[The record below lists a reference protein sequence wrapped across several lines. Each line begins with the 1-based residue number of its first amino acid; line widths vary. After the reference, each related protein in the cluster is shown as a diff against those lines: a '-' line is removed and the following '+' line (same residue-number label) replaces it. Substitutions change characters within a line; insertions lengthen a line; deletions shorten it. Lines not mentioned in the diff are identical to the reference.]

1 MPLCTLHLIALQPST
16 SLAAFLAHL
25 AQTTPRPLIVAKVL
39 RWIITPT
46 TLSVDPLLAHSWDVL
61 VLLPTAAAAALPA
74 QLAPHAA
81 AVFTLRAGVPS
92 RLVAGF
98 AARNARLLHPA
109 PASVPALTGSLE
121 RPRVAASAQQL
132 EYTAELARW
141 IRACRVPGPVTMLNL
156 LAFRAGDAAKAS
168 YLRYGAAFA
177 AGVGARRGGVAKIVG
192 GVVDEGGVAAGK
204 AADGG
209 EGEGARERTEAEA
222 EAQAKG
228 RPSEWDEIAIAHYPS
243 LWHFADMAASEDYQA
258 VNHKYRVGSLRD
270 TCILCM
276 SELALPL
283 PDGAGEGG
291 KAKL

>member
-39 RWIITPT
+39 RWMITPT
-46 TLSVDPLLAHSWDVL
+46 TLSVEPLLAHSWDVL
-61 VLLPTAAAAALPA
+61 VLLPTAAATLPA
-74 QLAPHAA
+74 QLAAHAA

-92 RLVAGF
+92 RLVADF
-98 AARNARLLHPA
+98 AARNAQLLHPA
-109 PASVPALTGSLE
+109 PASIPPLTGSLE
-121 RPRVAASAQQL
+121 RPRVAASAQKL

-141 IRACRVPGPVTMLNL
+141 IRDCRLPGPVSMLNL

-177 AGVGARRGGVAKIVG
+177 ADVGARRGGVAKIVG
-192 GVVDEGGVAAGK
+192 GV
-204 AADGG
+204 
-209 EGEGARERTEAEA
+209 GAREGTEAEA
-222 EAQAKG
+222 QDKT

-258 VNHKYRVGSLRD
+258 VNHKYRVDSLRD
-270 TCILCM
+270 TCILCT

-283 PDGAGEGG
+283 PEGAGEGG